1 MVHSC
6 YRHYTAAFKRFYHD
20 LEFDPTNPDKGFLT
34 SDQALYQTFDGGITW
49 SKNSFPYSWARI
61 IAIAPSNPDVILL
74 CTIDTPLG
82 YSYMYR
88 STDGGKSWELRNNLG
103 LWYNGFFKMIFDPT
117 DEQKIYLNKHVSDS
131 LVVSTDQGLTWS
143 NARQGLSTDADIT
156 HIWINPKNPLEMYCS
171 EASMGANP
179 SSFNMSTNGGAN
191 WFQIDSALN
200 ALTEEPDVQ
209 GFWID
214 PDNTDRIYLGLG
226 AQHQFGTNEYAS
238 GGLYFTDNHGES
250 WIKIFNSEVNKIIA
264 DNSNPR
270 KIYFNSKFGLIRFT
284 DTLVTSINEL
294 NPTIQNEYGLLHNYP
309 NPFNPSTI
317 INYSVKEA
325 GLVKIKVY
333 DILGSEVATLVNE
346 NKSAGNFAIEFN
358 ASNLPSGIYF
368 YKISTDKFTEV
379 KKMILLR

>member
-1 MVHSC
+1 
-6 YRHYTAAFKRFYHD
+6 
-20 LEFDPTNPDKGFLT
+20 
-34 SDQALYQTFDGGITW
+34 
-49 SKNSFPYSWARI
+49 
-61 IAIAPSNPDVILL
+61 
-74 CTIDTPLG
+74 
-82 YSYMYR
+82 
-88 STDGGKSWELRNNLG
+88 
-103 LWYNGFFKMIFDPT
+103 
-117 DEQKIYLNKHVSDS
+117 LNKHVSDS

-179 SSFNMSTNGGAN
+179 GSFNMSTNGGAN

-317 INYSVKEA
+317 INYSVKDA